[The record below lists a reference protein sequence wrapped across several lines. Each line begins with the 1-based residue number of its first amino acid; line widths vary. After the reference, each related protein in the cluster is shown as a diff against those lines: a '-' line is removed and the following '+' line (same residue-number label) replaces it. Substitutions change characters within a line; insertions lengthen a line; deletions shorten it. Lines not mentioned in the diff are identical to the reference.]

1 MGIQRQCRFRLLE
14 QFANHTG
21 HVLVPWFNDKAM
33 AGGGGEFDGMER
45 KEEYDFKK
53 KSIEKSKSFKDRL
66 NLATSIDNSWNS
78 MNKG

>member
-33 AGGGGEFDGMER
+33 AGGGEFDGMER
-45 KEEYDFKK
+45 KEEYDF
-53 KSIEKSKSFKDRL
+53 
-66 NLATSIDNSWNS
+66 
-78 MNKG
+78 